1 MAEDEKYPLELDRY
15 AGVRVYDPDFASDK
29 KLTDLIKFIARY
41 NLKDE
46 LRDNAHIR
54 QRFRSYFFTKFFEL
68 NIVDDGELGE
78 DISMTYEETY
88 GILDEEEALLEEHA
102 SLGIY
107 KRFGINCESFLKLPP
122 DKIQM
127 YIRVAKK
134 IIMGESSNLQKM
146 NDELEE
152 TL

>member
-1 MAEDEKYPLELDRY
+1 MAEDEKYPLELDSY
-15 AGVRVYDPDFASDK
+15 NVVRVYDPDFAKDK
-29 KLTDLIKFIARY
+29 KLTDLIKFISRY

-46 LRDNAHIR
+46 LRNNAHIR
-54 QRFRSYFFTKFFEL
+54 QRFRSYFFTKFFDL
-68 NIVDDGELGE
+68 NMVDGGELGE
-78 DISMTYEETY
+78 DISMTYEETF
-88 GILDEEEALLEEHA
+88 GVLDEEEALLEEHA

-107 KRFGINCESFLKLPP
+107 KRFGIDCDSFLELPP
-122 DKIQM
+122 DRIQM

-134 IIMGESSNLQKM
+134 IIIGESSNLQKM